1 MKQFILKT
9 RMTAIATACIYSVG
23 ATMLLASCTQDELP
37 GTGTA
42 VGIAPLH
49 IASAGLQAPGMQA
62 VTRAADA
69 LTTGSIGVFR
79 SQGTSYTE
87 TQDNKQYTYTVAKGW
102 QPSAA
107 ADTVYLMANDV
118 DVCAYF
124 PYKSTYTDKTAI
136 PLASGKY
143 TGTADDL
150 TKHDPADICYA
161 TNRTL
166 NGASASTDFEMQHAM
181 AMVQLNF
188 SRLNYEGTAC
198 NLTSVIIKNKELIGS
213 ATLNITDGT
222 YAAPV
227 KVAAMKWTPGT
238 ATPATG
244 IQVPATGIVSTAALL
259 VPCTLDAAGFTTFT
273 FTVDGQAM
281 SLKVPSAKL
290 PTFEAGKIHRLKFV
304 IHAASVTLSDVS
316 IIDWVPVWNT
326 ADEPKFDGTPNDYIE
341 LGGVKWALANLEYNS
356 THHNYNFASSATSG
370 NTKMKWNALTPSE
383 PGNKSAIWDSATDPC
398 SRLEPKG
405 TWTMPQKED
414 FAALIALPQV
424 WTDNY
429 NGVKGQWFGANNA
442 DEAALNPDRYLFLPA
457 GASTT
462 VGYWT
467 RTYGTKNNP
476 QSLWIK
482 QGDIPVE
489 EDMVAYDT
497 PLNVRC
503 VKVFVE
509 KKEFIELDGVKWAP
523 GNLYQTADGEYHVA
537 ERQGDFYDAT
547 VSPVAKWAG
556 YTQFFKF
563 AWNSPDGS
571 PSVLPESE
579 DKCRKVADG
588 GWCLPTLEQH
598 NALINGLH
606 VYGSYVNSGGYS
618 VKGMYLGTDD
628 IAEAQSHPDIYLF
641 LPYTGRYGSMDGHV
655 RVGTTA
661 NYMNTYYRGYGDL
674 SSWIMGVWGGY
685 SDESPE
691 SVGTVSYMMDSG
703 SSIRCVKIAD

>member
-79 SQGTSYTE
+79 SQGTGYAE
-87 TQDNKQYTYTVAKGW
+87 TQDNKQYTYTAAKGW

-143 TGTADDL
+143 TGTVDDL

-166 NGASASTDFEMQHAM
+166 NGASVSTDFEMQHAM
-181 AMVQLNF
+181 AMVQLSF

-198 NLTSVIIKNKELIGS
+198 NLTSVIIKNTELIGT

-227 KVAAMKWTPGT
+227 KVAVKWTHGT

-244 IQVPATGIVSTAALL
+244 IQVPATGISETTTALL
-259 VPCTLDAAGFTTFT
+259 VPCTLDAAGSTTFT

-281 SLKVPSAKL
+281 SVKVPSAKL

-316 IIDWVPVWNT
+316 IIDWVPEWNT

-356 THHNYNFASSATSG
+356 THHNYNFASSTTSG

-383 PGNKSAIWDSATDPC
+383 PGNKTAIWDSATDPC

-405 TWTMPQKED
+405 TWTMPQKKD

-442 DEAALNPDRYLFLPA
+442 DEAALHPDRYLFLPA

-462 VGYWT
+462 AGYWT

-482 QGDIPVE
+482 QGGAPVE

-556 YTQFFKF
+556 YTQYFLFGY
-563 AWNSPDGS
+563 SSGS
-571 PSVLPESE
+571 SAILPESE
-579 DKCRKVADG
+579 DKCRKVLGG
-588 GWCLPTLEQH
+588 GWCTPTKEQH
-598 NALINGLH
+598 EALRNGPH
-606 VYGSYVNSGGYS
+606 VYGSYVNGGGYS
-618 VKGMYLGTDD
+618 VKGMYLGTSDKAD
-628 IAEAQSHPDIYLF
+628 AESHPDNYLF
-641 LPYTGRYGSMDGHV
+641 LPYTGRSTSYYPV
-655 RVGTTA
+655 TIVKVGETGC
-661 NYMNTYYRGYGDL
+661 YMNTYYGGAGILANWLLGVGYF
-674 SSWIMGVWGGY
+674 GGG
-685 SDESPE
+685 SPE
-691 SVGTVSYMMDSG
+691 DVGSVGYQNDYG
-703 SSIRCVKIAD
+703 GSIRCVKIAD